1 MSVVISGESG
11 TGKELVARA
20 IHRHSQRAGAP
31 LVAIHLATL
40 SPTLVESELFGH
52 VRGAYTGAEHDRAG
66 LLEMAH
72 GATAFFD
79 EAADIPALV
88 QVKLLRVLE
97 QREVTPVGATRTK
110 PCDFR
115 VIVATNRDLR
125 QSIADG
131 TFRQDLFYRLAGFEI
146 RLPPL
151 RERREDLL
159 PLAEHF
165 LRQSRVPHSATARF
179 SKSAIEELMVRAWP
193 GNVRELRN
201 AVEHGALLARG
212 GMIEPQ
218 HLPPAL
224 APSVPPGANSLDEL
238 VREWTLEQ
246 LAIAPDVPNLYE
258 RFLAEV
264 EPALFHTVLDRVLQN
279 RSAAAEILGI
289 HRATLRKRLGGT

>member
-1 MSVVISGESG
+1 MCSSD
-11 TGKELVARA
+11 L
-20 IHRHSQRAGAP
+20 
-31 LVAIHLATL
+31 
-40 SPTLVESELFGH
+40 LVESELFGH
-52 VRGAYTGAEHDRAG
+52 VRGAYTGAEYDRTG

-97 QREVTPVGATRTK
+97 QREVTPVGATRTR

-165 LRQSRVPHSATARF
+165 LRQSRVPNSATARF

-224 APSVPPGANSLDEL
+224 APSMPPGANSLDEL
-238 VREWTLEQ
+238 VRDWTLEQ